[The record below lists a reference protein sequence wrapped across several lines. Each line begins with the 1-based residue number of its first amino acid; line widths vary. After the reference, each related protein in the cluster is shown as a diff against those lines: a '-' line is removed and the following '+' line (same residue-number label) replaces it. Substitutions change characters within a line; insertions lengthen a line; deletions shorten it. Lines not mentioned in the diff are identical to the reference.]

1 MPRARRESSRP
12 PRARA
17 AASQPALLLTAEPN
31 RRVLH
36 RYRDGAGTRVERADT
51 GRVNVIGTATDGSE
65 PTSALLLGWQ
75 LQAADERCAAAE
87 RRLGGIRALLADIAP
102 DVVGGIA
109 DVPESW
115 RSRASAAYA
124 ARVHALRSRLDAA
137 LGTLHEAEAAA
148 WRELVIEQEVRERLR
163 WQLQS
168 AGISLERTGP
178 DP

>member
-1 MPRARRESSRP
+1 M
-12 PRARA
+12 
-17 AASQPALLLTAEPN
+17 
-31 RRVLH
+31 
-36 RYRDGAGTRVERADT
+36 
-51 GRVNVIGTATDGSE
+51 IGTAADDGSE

-102 DVVGGIA
+102 DVVGGIP

-148 WRELVIEQEVRERLR
+148 WRELVDEQEVRERLR

-168 AGISLERTGP
+168 AGVPLERTGP